1 MSLMPDC
8 RGMSRR
14 LSEARDSGRP
24 LGPLELFHLWIC
36 DVCRRL
42 RSQLDVVGR
51 GARRPPEAGPVL
63 SAEAKLR
70 LRRSLDGA
78 A

>member
-1 MSLMPDC
+1 
-8 RGMSRR
+8 
-14 LSEARDSGRP
+14 